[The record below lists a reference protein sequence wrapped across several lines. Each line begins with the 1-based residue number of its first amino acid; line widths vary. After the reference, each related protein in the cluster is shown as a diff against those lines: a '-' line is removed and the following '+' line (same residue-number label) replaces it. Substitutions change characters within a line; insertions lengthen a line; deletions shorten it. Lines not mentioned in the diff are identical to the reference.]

1 MHNAPTP
8 FLTKRELAVAKVK
21 DAILLGRYRPGQAL
35 RQVQLMADLDL
46 GATPAREAVLE
57 LVAKGLL
64 VHESHRGMR
73 VAGLDAAR
81 VRHVYNVRALLESE
95 AARLAAGAATDAA
108 IDRARRALLAMKSAL
123 AGNDLKKLSA
133 ADGRF
138 HQALGEDAGNPVLLG
153 LIEQMREQ
161 FPRYMLWRS
170 PGRVRQSIEEHERIL
185 ERFALRDGAGTAGGV
200 RQHILN
206 GLAAFDAILQKEGA
220 PTAGHA
226 PPRSHR

>member
-1 MHNAPTP
+1 MQDPRSP

-21 DAILLGRYRPGQAL
+21 DAILLGRYRPGQPL

-81 VRHVYNVRALLESE
+81 VRDVYQVRAMLESE
-95 AARLAAGAATDAA
+95 AARLAAAAATDAA
-108 IDRARRALLAMKSAL
+108 IDRARRAVQAMKSAL
-123 AGNDLKKLSA
+123 TANDLKKLSSV
-133 ADGRF
+133 DSRF
-138 HQALGEDAGNPVLLG
+138 HQALYENAGNPVLLG
-153 LIEQMREQ
+153 LIEQMQEQ
-161 FPRYMLWRS
+161 FPRYMLWRI
-170 PGRVRQSIEEHERIL
+170 PGRIRQSIHEHEKIL
-185 ERFALRDGAGTAGGV
+185 ERFALRDGTGTAKAV

-206 GLAAFDAILQKEGA
+206 GLDAFDAILQADGA
-220 PTAGHA
+220 L
-226 PPRSHR
+226 

>member
-1 MHNAPTP
+1 MQDTRTA

-21 DAILLGRYRPGQAL
+21 DAILVGRYRPGQAL

-57 LVAKGLL
+57 LLAKGLL

-81 VRHVYNVRALLESE
+81 VRHVYSVRALLESE
-95 AARLAAGAATDAA
+95 AARLSAGVATDAA
-108 IDRARRALLAMKSAL
+108 IDRARRAVHSMKAAL

-138 HQALGEDAGNPVLLG
+138 HQALGEDADNPVLLT

-170 PGRVRQSIEEHERIL
+170 PGRVTQSIREHEKIL
-185 ERFALRDGAGTAGGV
+185 ERFALRDGPGTAKAV

-206 GLAAFDAILQKEGA
+206 GLDAFDAILQTDRA
-220 PTAGHA
+220 
-226 PPRSHR
+226 R

>member
-1 MHNAPTP
+1 MQDARTP
-8 FLTKRELAVAKVK
+8 FLTKREVAVAKVK
-21 DAILLGRYRPGQAL
+21 DAILAGRYRPGQAL

-73 VAGLDAAR
+73 VAGLDAER
-81 VRHVYNVRALLESE
+81 VRHVYSVRALQ
-95 AARLAAGAATDAA
+95 AMKNALAA
-108 IDRARRALLAMKSAL
+108 
-123 AGNDLKKLSA
+123 NDLKKLSA

-138 HQALGEDAGNPVLLG
+138 HQALCEDAGNPVLLH

-170 PGRVRQSIEEHERIL
+170 PGRVRQSIQEHEKIL
-185 ERFALRDGAGTAGGV
+185 QRFALRDGPGTAKAV

-206 GLAAFDAILQKEGA
+206 GLDAFDAILQA
-220 PTAGHA
+220 PAV
-226 PPRSHR
+226 R

>member
-1 MHNAPTP
+1 MQDARSP
-8 FLTKRELAVAKVK
+8 FLTKREVAVAKVK
-21 DAILLGRYRPGQAL
+21 DAILAGRYRPGQML

-73 VAGLDAAR
+73 VAGLDAER
-81 VRHVYNVRALLESE
+81 VRHVYSVRALLESE
-95 AARLAAGAATDAA
+95 AARLSAAVASDAA
-108 IDRARRALLAMKSAL
+108 IERARRALQAMKNAL
-123 AGNDLKKLSA
+123 AANDLKKLSA

-138 HQALGEDAGNPVLLG
+138 HQALCEDAGNPVLLH

-170 PGRVRQSIEEHERIL
+170 PGRVRQSIQEHEKIL
-185 ERFALRDGAGTAGGV
+185 QRFALRDGPGTAKAV

-206 GLAAFDAILQKEGA
+206 GLDAFDAILQA
-220 PTAGHA
+220 PAV
-226 PPRSHR
+226 R

>member
-1 MHNAPTP
+1 MQDTRTA

-21 DAILLGRYRPGQAL
+21 DAILVGRYRPGQAL

-81 VRHVYNVRALLESE
+81 VRHVYSVRALLESE
-95 AARLAAGAATDAA
+95 AARLAAGVATDAA
-108 IDRARRALLAMKSAL
+108 IDRARRAVQSMKAAL

-138 HQALGEDAGNPVLLG
+138 HQALGEDADNPVLLT

-170 PGRVRQSIEEHERIL
+170 PGRVTQSIREHAKIL
-185 ERFALRDGAGTAGGV
+185 ERFALRDGPGTAKAV

-206 GLAAFDAILQKEGA
+206 GLDAFDAILQTDRA
-220 PTAGHA
+220 
-226 PPRSHR
+226 R

>member
-1 MHNAPTP
+1 MQDTRTA

-21 DAILLGRYRPGQAL
+21 DAILVGRYRPGQAL

-57 LVAKGLL
+57 LLAKGLL

-81 VRHVYNVRALLESE
+81 VRHVYSVRALLESE
-95 AARLAAGAATDAA
+95 AARLSAGVATDAA
-108 IDRARRALLAMKSAL
+108 IDRARRAVQSMKAAL

-138 HQALGEDAGNPVLLG
+138 HQALGEDADNPVLLT

-170 PGRVRQSIEEHERIL
+170 PGRVTQSIREHEKIL
-185 ERFALRDGAGTAGGV
+185 ERFALRDGPGTAKAV

-206 GLAAFDAILQKEGA
+206 GLDAFDAILQMDRA
-220 PTAGHA
+220 
-226 PPRSHR
+226 R

>member
-1 MHNAPTP
+1 MQDTRTA

-21 DAILLGRYRPGQAL
+21 DAILVGRYRPGQAL

-57 LVAKGLL
+57 LLAKGLL

-81 VRHVYNVRALLESE
+81 VRHVYSVRALLESE
-95 AARLAAGAATDAA
+95 AARLSAGVATDAA
-108 IDRARRALLAMKSAL
+108 VDRARRAVQSMKAAL

-138 HQALGEDAGNPVLLG
+138 HQALGEDADNPVLLT

-170 PGRVRQSIEEHERIL
+170 PGRVTQSIREHEKIL
-185 ERFALRDGAGTAGGV
+185 ERFALRDGPGTAKAV

-206 GLAAFDAILQKEGA
+206 GLDAFDAILQTDRA
-220 PTAGHA
+220 
-226 PPRSHR
+226 R

>member
-1 MHNAPTP
+1 MQDARTP

-21 DAILLGRYRPGQAL
+21 DAILLGRYRPGQPL

-81 VRHVYNVRALLESE
+81 VRDVYQVRAMLESE
-95 AARLAAGAATDAA
+95 AARLSAAAATDAA
-108 IDRARRALLAMKSAL
+108 IDRARRAVQAMKAAL
-123 AGNDLKKLSA
+123 AANDLKRLSSV
-133 ADGRF
+133 DSRF
-138 HQALGEDAGNPVLLG
+138 HQALYENAGNPVLLN
-153 LIEQMREQ
+153 LIEQMQEQ
-161 FPRYMLWRS
+161 FPRYMLWRV
-170 PGRVRQSIEEHERIL
+170 PGRVRQSIHEHEKIL
-185 ERFALRDGAGTAGGV
+185 ERFALRDSTGTAKAV

-206 GLAAFDAILQKEGA
+206 GLDAFDAILQEESA
-220 PTAGHA
+220 
-226 PPRSHR
+226 S

>member
-1 MHNAPTP
+1 MQDTRTA

-21 DAILLGRYRPGQAL
+21 DAILVGRYRPGQAL

-81 VRHVYNVRALLESE
+81 VRHVYSVRALLESE
-95 AARLAAGAATDAA
+95 AARLSAGVATDAA
-108 IDRARRALLAMKSAL
+108 IDRARRAVQSMKAAL

-138 HQALGEDAGNPVLLG
+138 HQALGEDADNPVLLT

-170 PGRVRQSIEEHERIL
+170 PGRVTQSIREHAKIL
-185 ERFALRDGAGTAGGV
+185 ERFALRDGPGTAKAV

-206 GLAAFDAILQKEGA
+206 GLDAFDAILQTDRA
-220 PTAGHA
+220 
-226 PPRSHR
+226 R

>member
-1 MHNAPTP
+1 MQDAHAP
-8 FLTKRELAVAKVK
+8 FLTKREIAVAKVK

-73 VAGLDAAR
+73 VAGLDAGR

-95 AARLAAGAATDAA
+95 AARLSAGSATDAA
-108 IDRARRALLAMKSAL
+108 IERARRALQAMQAAL

-138 HQALGEDAGNPVLLG
+138 HQALYESADNPVLQS
-153 LIEQMREQ
+153 LIDQMREQ
-161 FPRYMLWRS
+161 FPRYLLWRN
-170 PGRVRQSIEEHERIL
+170 PGRVRQSIHEHEKIL
-185 ERFALRDGAGTAGGV
+185 ACFALRDGAGTALAV
-200 RQHILN
+200 RRHIVN
-206 GLAAFDAILQKEGA
+206 ALAAFDAALQVENA
-220 PTAGHA
+220 
-226 PPRSHR
+226 R

>member
-1 MHNAPTP
+1 MQDTRTA

-73 VAGLDAAR
+73 VAGLDADR

-95 AARLAAGAATDAA
+95 AARLSAAVATDAA
-108 IDRARRALLAMKSAL
+108 VDRARRA
-123 AGNDLKKLSA
+123 
-133 ADGRF
+133 
-138 HQALGEDAGNPVLLG
+138 V
-153 LIEQMREQ
+153 
-161 FPRYMLWRS
+161 
-170 PGRVRQSIEEHERIL
+170 QS
-185 ERFALRDGAGTAGGV
+185 
-200 RQHILN
+200 
-206 GLAAFDAILQKEGA
+206 
-220 PTAGHA
+220 
-226 PPRSHR
+226 